1 MKFYGR
7 RLRLILSAWTA
18 MFAMGIAWPA
28 PPTAQAPTSQP
39 ATWAA
44 RDINLGLHNLPRS
57 YFCDELRQ
65 KFLDVLL
72 AVGAHA
78 DPNVLTS
85 RCETGSR
92 SPSVRLRFSMPEL
105 VADTAQRSAV
115 SETSTALV
123 RLQPGHPVSL
133 DAADC
138 ELMRQIKDGLLA
150 PISQHVL
157 TFNLAC
163 SAPPSRGPRF
173 SLTIRT
179 LQPLVAEAR
188 VADERV
194 LALKRRSQ

>member
-1 MKFYGR
+1 MSVKGKFRMKFHGR

-72 AVGAHA
+72 AIGAHA

-92 SPSVRLRFSMPEL
+92 SPSVRLRFSMPERG
-105 VADTAQRSAV
+105 A
-115 SETSTALV
+115 
-123 RLQPGHPVSL
+123 G
-133 DAADC
+133 AA
-138 ELMRQIKDGLLA
+138 R
-150 PISQHVL
+150 
-157 TFNLAC
+157 
-163 SAPPSRGPRF
+163 RG
-173 SLTIRT
+173 
-179 LQPLVAEAR
+179 AGGGAAAAR
-188 VADERV
+188 V
-194 LALKRRSQ
+194 